1 MKGRHEDMK
10 KGDIYDQVII
20 SSQSLWRYKKK
31 KKKNLQMN
39 QGSKCEI
46 QNFEASGR
54 KQKN

>member
-1 MKGRHEDMK
+1 MTRGFLALSLLEDT
-10 KGDIYDQVII
+10 
-20 SSQSLWRYKKK
+20 KK